1 MNRLLFLLC
10 IARPMSKRGNALAA
24 SPPTI
29 TEIQVW
35 NIGSRTA
42 SVSMVYHTPDLDS
55 REWFEVSTHSDLSG
69 AHRENAARV
78 SLTRRFAI
86 ATFHG
91 LTRNTVYYYRAYVK
105 AHDSEAQSRIDS
117 FRTTGPH

>member
-1 MNRLLFLLC
+1 MKRLFVLLC
-10 IARPMSKRGNALAA
+10 VALTMSMIGIALAA

-69 AHRENAARV
+69 AHRENATRI

-105 AHDSEAQSRIDS
+105 THDSEAQSRIDS
-117 FRTTGPH
+117 FRTAGPH